1 MKKLYYKK
9 ILPIVVVLLFAIL
22 LGFLQCKVLAVKFEH
37 MCNLENYY
45 PDLYDFLSYILVGDN
60 VGHIFY
66 LEKNDMGLMFQPLSF
81 LVFGLFIA
89 GFNFLVK
96 PRGYYQF
103 VYARKE
109 KEKTFVNG
117 IFKEQLSLIFIYS
130 IVYYASIFVCSYI
143 YGYESTKLDKILTA
157 LLLGVVSKIV
167 FFVVIKVILLYVFLR
182 RGITDSILTGIILV
196 VTILMFDVAVECKG
210 INLLLFSSESNFLG
224 MFVLVLLGTVIH
236 CINRKIDLLK
246 LD

>member
-22 LGFLQCKVLAVKFEH
+22 LGFLQCKVLTVKFDH
-37 MCNLENYY
+37 ICSLENYY
-45 PDLYDFLSYILVGDN
+45 PDLYDFLSYVLVGDN

-66 LEKNDMGLMFQPLSF
+66 LSKTDMGLMFQPLSF

-89 GFNFLVK
+89 GFHFLAK

-103 VYARKE
+103 VYARNHKE
-109 KEKTFVNG
+109 RTFVNG
-117 IFKEQLSLIFIYS
+117 IFKEQISLIFIYS
-130 IVYYASIFVCSYI
+130 AVYYTSVFVCGYI
-143 YGYESTKLDKILTA
+143 YGYEITKLHKILTA
-157 LLLGVVSKIV
+157 LFLGVVSKIV
-167 FFVVIKVILLYVFLR
+167 FFVVIKVIVLYVFLR
-182 RGITDSILTGIILV
+182 RGVTDSILTGIILV
-196 VTILMFDVAVECKG
+196 VTVLMLDVAIECKT
-210 INLLLFSSESNFLG
+210 INLLLFSSEFNFLS
-224 MFVLVLLGTVIH
+224 MLLLVILGTVIH